1 MKTSALVPHEP
12 PSKVNIADLLPMFPW
27 EGPPLPRFLRIVW
40 PWLQGGGGFL
50 PSLPQPFVSN
60 VEASYEN
67 EELIE
72 WVDWRGRE
80 RKVKITRKA
89 KRR

>member
-1 MKTSALVPHEP
+1 MKTSALVPYEP
-12 PSKVNIADLLPMFPW
+12 PSKFNIADLLPQPPW
-27 EGPPLPRFLRIVW
+27 LGPPLPQFLGILW
-40 PWLQGGGGFL
+40 PWTQSGGGFL
-50 PSLPQPFVSN
+50 PSLPHPFVSN
-60 VEASYEN
+60 VETSYEN

-72 WVDWRGRE
+72 WDDWRGRE

>member
-1 MKTSALVPHEP
+1 M
-12 PSKVNIADLLPMFPW
+12 NDIADFLPQPPW
-27 EGPPLPRFLRIVW
+27 IGPPLPRFLGIVW
-40 PWLQGGGGFL
+40 PWQQSGGGFL
-50 PSLPQPFVSN
+50 PSLPQPFMSN

-80 RKVKITRKA
+80 RKVKISRKA
-89 KRR
+89 TRR

>member
-1 MKTSALVPHEP
+1 MKTSALVPFGQNNTF
-12 PSKVNIADLLPMFPW
+12 NIADLLPMFPW
-27 EGPPLPRFLRIVW
+27 EGPPLPRCLGIAW
-40 PWLQGGGGFL
+40 PWLQSGGGFL
-50 PSLPQPFVSN
+50 PSLPQPFISN
-60 VEASYEN
+60 IEASYEN

-80 RKVKITRKA
+80 RKVRITRKA

>member
-1 MKTSALVPHEP
+1 MPYGQGNFSIV
-12 PSKVNIADLLPMFPW
+12 DLLPMPPNM
-27 EGPPLPRFLRIVW
+27 GPPLPRFLRIVW
-40 PWLQGGGGFL
+40 PWLQSEGGFL

-72 WVDWRGRE
+72 WLDWRGRE

-89 KRR
+89 TRR

>member
-1 MKTSALVPHEP
+1 MKSTALVPFGQGNP
-12 PSKVNIADLLPMFPW
+12 FSIVDLLPMPPNM
-27 EGPPLPRFLRIVW
+27 GPPLPRFLGIVW
-40 PWLQGGGGFL
+40 PWLQSGGGFL

-80 RKVKITRKA
+80 RNVKITRKA
-89 KRR
+89 TRR

>member
-1 MKTSALVPHEP
+1 M
-12 PSKVNIADLLPMFPW
+12 NGIADFLPMPPNM
-27 EGPPLPRFLRIVW
+27 GPPLPRFLGIVW
-40 PWLQGGGGFL
+40 PWQQGGGGFL
-50 PSLPQPFVSN
+50 PSLPHPFISN

-80 RKVKITRKA
+80 RKVKVTRKA
-89 KRR
+89 TRR